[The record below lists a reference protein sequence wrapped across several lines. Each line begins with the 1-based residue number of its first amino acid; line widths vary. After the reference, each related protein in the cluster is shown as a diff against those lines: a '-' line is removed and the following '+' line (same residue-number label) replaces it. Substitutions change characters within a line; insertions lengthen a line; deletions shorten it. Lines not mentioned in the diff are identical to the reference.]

1 MVGATKGAN
10 VGAAIAGIAAL
21 FVLVVVGVIVFYIVA
36 LWRVFAKAGV
46 PGWGAIIPIYNIYL
60 WCKIAGRPGWWVL
73 LFFVPVV
80 NVIVHLIVSLDVAKS
95 FARSGAFGVGLW
107 LLAFIFVPILGYG
120 SSRYVGPSPTRLS

>member
-1 MVGATKGAN
+1 VGATKGEV
-10 VGAAIAGIAAL
+10 VGATVAGIAGL
-21 FVLVVVGVIVFYIVA
+21 FLLVVIAVVVFYIAA
-36 LWRVFAKAGV
+36 LWRLFAKAGV
-46 PGWGAIIPIYNIYL
+46 PGWGAIIPIFNIYL

-120 SSRYVGPSPTRLS
+120 SSRYVGPRPTRLS